1 MVRKSGWIKEKEGH
15 AETYKRQQSFP
26 FFIYSIVLVLTLLVV
41 IKERKRE
48 TEMEEESVCMR
59 RES

>member
-1 MVRKSGWIKEKEGH
+1 MVHKSGWSKEKEGH

-41 IKERKRE
+41 IKGRKRE
-48 TEMEEESVCMR
+48 TEAEEECV
-59 RES
+59 